1 MKVKTT
7 ATAALW
13 SNDICERHNTIIID
27 INLKMRNDTKCD

>member
-7 ATAALW
+7 ATEALW
-13 SNDICERHNTIIID
+13 SNDICERHNTIITD